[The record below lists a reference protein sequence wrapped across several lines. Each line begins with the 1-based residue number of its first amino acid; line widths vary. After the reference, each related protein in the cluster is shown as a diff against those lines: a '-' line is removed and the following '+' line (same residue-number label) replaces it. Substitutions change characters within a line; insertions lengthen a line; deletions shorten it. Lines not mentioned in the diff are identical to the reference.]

1 MQVGAERD
9 VSYDHGIKGSI
20 AEDCYFAMHAFM
32 KGYTFDFVDGEMYE
46 KSPFSSWDF
55 IQQRKRWVQGIS
67 MAVRASEIPW
77 KYKALLA
84 CSLCAWITMPLSL
97 TNIVTGFIYP
107 LPVPNWLNILAL
119 IVSAVNVYM
128 YFFGVIKSLS
138 VYRLGL
144 LKYGLC
150 LISLIFVILM
160 SAILESVAIIMA
172 LFGDKKKFYVVKKDW
187 INDEGLQSV

>member
-1 MQVGAERD
+1 VGAERD

-32 KGYTFDFVDGEMYE
+32 KGYTFNFVDGEMHE
-46 KSPFSSWDF
+46 KSPFSFWDF

-67 MAVRASEIPW
+67 MVVRASEIRW
-77 KYKALLA
+77 KYKIMLA
-84 CSLCAWITMPLSL
+84 CSLYAWITMPLTL
-97 TNIVTGFIYP
+97 TNIVTGFIFP
-107 LPVPNWLNILAL
+107 LPVPNWLNIMAL
-119 IVSAVNVYM
+119 MISAVNIYM
-128 YFFGVIKSLS
+128 YIFGVIKSIS

-150 LISLIFVILM
+150 LISLVFVILL

-172 LFGDKKKFYVVKKDW
+172 LFGDKKKFYVVNKDW
-187 INDEGLQSV
+187 ISDGTLQAV